1 MLLVKYLS
9 IKKNKLFFIYADR
22 IDFSL
27 YKKMKNSGLLIL
39 ENLIR
44 LTRSSENKFKRG
56 NFKGALDEKLKAKAI
71 LKSKSCDEKIIKKY
85 RKELSR
91 LYDSKFDL
99 IFDHKLKID
108 EIKINEIV
116 KMLELKSEEK
126 LKNLD
131 YRGAIKALRRAEKY
145 ISN

>member
-1 MLLVKYLS
+1 MEDS
-9 IKKNKLFFIYADR
+9 DE
-22 IDFSL
+22 
-27 YKKMKNSGLLIL
+27 LIL
-39 ENLIR
+39 VNIIK
-44 LTRSSENKFKRG
+44 LTRSSEKKFKLG
-56 NFKGALDEKLKAKAI
+56 NFKGALEDKMKANAI
-71 LKSKSCDEKIIKKY
+71 LKSKSCDQKIIDKY
-85 RKELSR
+85 REELSS
-91 LYDSKFDL
+91 LYSTKFDL
-99 IFDHKLKID
+99 IFDHKLKIN

>member
-1 MLLVKYLS
+1 
-9 IKKNKLFFIYADR
+9 
-22 IDFSL
+22 
-27 YKKMKNSGLLIL
+27 MKDSNELIL
-39 ENLIR
+39 GNILK
-44 LTRSSENKFKRG
+44 LTRSSEKKFKQG
-56 NFKGALDEKLKAKAI
+56 NFKGAIDDKMKANAI
-71 LKSKSCDEKIIKKY
+71 LKSKSCDKKIIQKY
-85 RKELSR
+85 REELSS
-91 LYDSKFDL
+91 LYSSKFDL

-116 KMLELKSEEK
+116 KMLQRKSEEK

>member
-1 MLLVKYLS
+1 MEDS
-9 IKKNKLFFIYADR
+9 
-22 IDFSL
+22 SE
-27 YKKMKNSGLLIL
+27 LIL
-39 ENLIR
+39 GNLIK
-44 LTRSSENKFKRG
+44 LTRSSEKKFKLG
-56 NFKGALDEKLKAKAI
+56 NFKGALDDKMKANAI
-71 LKSKSCDEKIIKKY
+71 LKSKSCDKKTIQKY
-85 RKELSR
+85 RKELSN
-91 LYDSKFDL
+91 LYSSKFDL

-116 KMLELKSEEK
+116 KMLERKSQEK

>member
-1 MLLVKYLS
+1 MEDS
-9 IKKNKLFFIYADR
+9 CE
-22 IDFSL
+22 
-27 YKKMKNSGLLIL
+27 LIL
-39 ENLIR
+39 GNIIK
-44 LTRSSENKFKRG
+44 LTRLSEKKFKIG
-56 NFKGALDEKLKAKAI
+56 NFKGAIDDKMKANAI
-71 LKSKSCDEKIIKKY
+71 LKSKSCDEKIIEKY
-85 RKELSR
+85 REELSS
-91 LYDSKFDL
+91 LYSSKFDL

-116 KMLELKSEEK
+116 KMLEKKSEEK